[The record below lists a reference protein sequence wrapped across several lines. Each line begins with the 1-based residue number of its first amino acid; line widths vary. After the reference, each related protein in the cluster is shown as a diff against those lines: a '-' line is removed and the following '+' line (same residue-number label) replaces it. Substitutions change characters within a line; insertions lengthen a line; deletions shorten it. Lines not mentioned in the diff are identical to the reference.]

1 MPQGRSCLSED
12 APGVDGIIEAMACD
26 ARSTTFLRLPSQAPQ
41 VAAPG
46 GARGAA
52 LKRGFESLNGDV
64 VIFTNDVDRQQDST
78 IGLNPTVY
86 DSDHRVHRDL

>member
-1 MPQGRSCLSED
+1 MLRARQHAGWHHD
-12 APGVDGIIEAMACD
+12 DGSSDPTAE
-26 ARSTTFLRLPSQAPQ
+26 
-41 VAAPG
+41 VAALAGAEVLRRRG
-46 GARGAA
+46 GGKGAA
-52 LKRGFESLNGDV
+52 LKMGFESLNGDV